1 MSIPVDAAPFAPG
14 WRQTTC
20 RRLSRGSEE
29 GPLGALW
36 VNHRAIGSRRF
47 AFRNRGASTVPR
59 RAANRWQN
67 TGPAGQRLSPSPHK
81 SLSGEPGT
89 WAVNPPVR
97 ESAPGRRCPLSRVQD
112 TKPRAY
118 SWLEPFCA
126 QSVPCPNCALAK
138 VCLEPIYNYAPEQ
151 SCLQH
156 QICDTCN
163 YHLCA
168 FHYNHRKGGICIW
181 RIRASGESRSCG
193 GPSTSV
199 AVLGISP
206 LGGARSCSSSRPRR
220 PKSSAPMLSRYIASS
235 AASLREPTCGSC

>member
-1 MSIPVDAAPFAPG
+1 MATPPIQQICGHNFADLGCVTQKFCYTSQQVGMTHPTPSIGEGRKVSIPVDAAPFAPG

-29 GPLGALW
+29 GSLGALW

-97 ESAPGRRCPLSRVQD
+97 ESAPGRRCPLLRVLD
-112 TKPRAY
+112 T
-118 SWLEPFCA
+118 
-126 QSVPCPNCALAK
+126 
-138 VCLEPIYNYAPEQ
+138 
-151 SCLQH
+151 H
-156 QICDTCN
+156 Q
-163 YHLCA
+163 
-168 FHYNHRKGGICIW
+168 
-181 RIRASGESRSCG
+181 
-193 GPSTSV
+193 GPSI
-199 AVLGISP
+199 G
-206 LGGARSCSSSRPRR
+206 
-220 PKSSAPMLSRYIASS
+220 
-235 AASLREPTCGSC
+235 